1 MRQSRINCQQ
11 EKKKASK
18 YFFEHIY
25 CGCYILF
32 KCFLSVFIVFK
43 AVFVFCK
50 NLVSNFFIFFFLVA
64 RLSYDFN
71 VVLSSISLGFL
82 KFFRKFG
89 AFLWMLALYPHI
101 LSPVHAPD
109 NFQKN
114 VFIFLNIYI

>member
-50 NLVSNFFIFFFLVA
+50 NLTSNFFIFFFLAA

-89 AFLWMLALYPHI
+89 VFLWMLAS
-101 LSPVHAPD
+101 LSTHSQSSPCT
-109 NFQKN
+109 
-114 VFIFLNIYI
+114 